1 MSRAIRFEVWRDEQ
15 LVDTTTLTQDVIK
28 IGRLPSSHL
37 RIDDESVARMHAVL
51 EVQGENLRLVDLGSA
66 IGSTVNGERVQKS
79 AAVKLGDSLSFGP
92 YQVRLAQGPQPV
104 VSRPAAVPSAEATRR
119 RRPSS

>member
-37 RIDDESVARMHAVL
+37 RIDDESVA
-51 EVQGENLRLVDLGSA
+51 G
-66 IGSTVNGERVQKS
+66 
-79 AAVKLGDSLSFGP
+79 VKTAGGRS
-92 YQVRLAQGPQPV
+92 
-104 VSRPAAVPSAEATRR
+104 
-119 RRPSS
+119 